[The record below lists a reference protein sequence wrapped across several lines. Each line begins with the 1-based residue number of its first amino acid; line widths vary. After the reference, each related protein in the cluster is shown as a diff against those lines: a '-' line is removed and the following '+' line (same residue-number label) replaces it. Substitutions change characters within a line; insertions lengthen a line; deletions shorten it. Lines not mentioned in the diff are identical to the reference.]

1 MSIAQWPLAE
11 RPREKMLARGAGAL
25 SDAELLAILLRTG
38 SHGRNAV
45 DLGRELLARSGSLTR
60 LLATPFETLR
70 QIPGLGQAKILQF
83 QAALEVA
90 RRMLGEGMQ
99 SGNLLDSP
107 ARVHDYLRLTLQ
119 DRSRERFA
127 CLFLDAA
134 HRLISTRVM
143 FEGTLTQTCAY
154 PREIVRAALDVHAA
168 AVLLDSRALVSAASW
183 ATRWRCWKSGC
194 STTSS
199 WPEPACIHSRR
210 TASCDTPQ
218 QHLHRILAVGSRSR
232 SACAIIRPFPNLRQ
246 TFPARDSHPASRKR
260 LICLGFLWYHRG
272 LSFRLTFFY
281 TEFWVRSASWHAY
294 VK

>member
-11 RPREKMLARGAGAL
+11 RPREKMLARGPNAL

-38 SHGRNAV
+38 SQGRNAV
-45 DLGRELLARSGSLTR
+45 ELGRELIARSGSLAR

-70 QIPGLGQAKILQF
+70 QIPGLGQAKSLQF

-90 RRMLGEGMQ
+90 RRMLAEGIQ
-99 SGNLLDSP
+99 AGSLLDSP
-107 ARVHDYLRLTLQ
+107 ARVRDYLRLTLQ

-168 AVLLDSRALVSAASW
+168 AIIVAHNHPSGVPTPSAADLALTRHLGDALGLLDIRLLDHFIVAGDVVYS
-183 ATRWRCWKSGC
+183 
-194 STTSS
+194 
-199 WPEPACIHSRR
+199 
-210 TASCDTPQ
+210 
-218 QHLHRILAVGSRSR
+218 LAENG
-232 SACAIIRPFPNLRQ
+232 
-246 TFPARDSHPASRKR
+246 
-260 LICLGFLWYHRG
+260 G
-272 LSFRLTFFY
+272 L
-281 TEFWVRSASWHAY
+281 
-294 VK
+294 

>member
-90 RRMLGEGMQ
+90 RRMLGESMQ

-107 ARVHDYLRLTLQ
+107 ARAHDYLRLTLQ

-143 FEGTLTQTCAY
+143 FEGTLNQTCAY

-168 AVLLDSRALVSAASW
+168 AVIVAHNHPSGVPTPSAADLALTRQLGDALALLEIRLLDHFIVAG
-183 ATRWRCWKSGC
+183 TRVYS
-194 STTSS
+194 
-199 WPEPACIHSRR
+199 
-210 TASCDTPQ
+210 
-218 QHLHRILAVGSRSR
+218 LAENGD
-232 SACAIIRPFPNLRQ
+232 L
-246 TFPARDSHPASRKR
+246 
-260 LICLGFLWYHRG
+260 
-272 LSFRLTFFY
+272 
-281 TEFWVRSASWHAY
+281 
-294 VK
+294 